1 MQAIIHPHPG
11 AANFDW
17 LLSLP
22 RQVLDRE
29 WYGNPVSTP
38 LEFAFGVDE
47 ENLWFLSARSARPEI
62 HPNAIPGAFTPELW
76 KYDVAEFFLA
86 RPSTGQYWE
95 FNLCP
100 NGAWWACGF
109 KDVRIQDVALPL
121 PAGVETRGDISG
133 NSWLA
138 MSRIPLDSFLPVT
151 GGQPG
156 KDSLDSLTL
165 AVTAILDTPE
175 QIFLTTG
182 LDKTGQPDFHRPDSF
197 PPVALPV

>member
-1 MQAIIHPHPG
+1 MQALIHSHSG
-11 AANFDW
+11 AAGFDW

-22 RQVLDRE
+22 RQILDRE
-29 WYGNPVSTP
+29 WYGNPVCPP

-47 ENLWFLSARSARPEI
+47 ENLWFLATRAAHPEM
-62 HPNAIPGAFTPELW
+62 HPDAAPGVFTPELW
-76 KYDVAEFFLA
+76 KYDVAEFFLV

-109 KDVRIQDVALPL
+109 KAARQQNEELPV

-138 MSRIPLDSFLPVT
+138 MSRIPLDSLSPVV

-156 KDSLDSLTL
+156 KASLASLTL
-165 AVTAILDTPE
+165 AVTAILDTPG

-182 LDKTGQPDFHRPDSF
+182 LNKTANPDFHRPDSF
-197 PPVALPV
+197 PSIAFPS